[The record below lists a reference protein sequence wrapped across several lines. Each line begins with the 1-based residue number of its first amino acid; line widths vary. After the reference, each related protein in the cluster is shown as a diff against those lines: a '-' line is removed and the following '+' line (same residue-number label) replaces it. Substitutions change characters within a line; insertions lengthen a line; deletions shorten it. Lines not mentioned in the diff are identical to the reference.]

1 MSYTP
6 TEWKAG
12 DTVTS
17 TKLNKIEQGIASASG
32 NETSDILIVHS
43 NNGILDK
50 TWTEIRD
57 ANISF
62 IVTKISEQEVTNGG
76 SETDL
81 IISTNYFDED
91 FRVTTISNKEYITN
105 SIDGYPSYGW

>member
-17 TKLNKIEQGIASASG
+17 AKLNKIEQGIASAG
-32 NETSDILIVHS
+32 GGGTSDILIVHS
-43 NNGILDK
+43 NNDVLDK

-62 IVTKISEQEVTNGG
+62 IVTKISEQDLTNGG

-81 IISTNYFDED
+81 IISTNYFDGE
-91 FRVTTISNKEYITN
+91 FKVITVSNKEYITD